1 MSVATTAM
9 TMRGVATDLPR
20 PIFGSAAALLSGA
33 LLNCQT
39 FQPLQA
45 AMSRMDRSVN
55 LRV

>member
-1 MSVATTAM
+1 M

>member
-1 MSVATTAM
+1 M

-20 PIFGSAAALLSGA
+20 PIFGSALPAV
-33 LLNCQT
+33 QT